1 MRIYAPEVS
10 ALVIVLALF
19 GSGAALADLQPNEI
33 AVLANSKFPGS
44 VELAQYYCRQR
55 DVPLDHII
63 SLEMPETEP
72 IGRAKYEQIATR
84 IRQAFEELPDS
95 GNIRCV
101 LTVRGVPLRVS
112 PSSPTAGEKEISDK
126 LKQEITANLE
136 ALNGVREKVRLLA
149 GLSATPPET
158 MSAAAPSQK
167 RWMEI
172 RVEVT
177 RELNLAWR
185 EARDISDPK
194 KKQEVGQELF
204 KLEQDLFGLRAKLN
218 RLQKGIRV
226 GTEDS
231 QSQELAKLEEQ
242 LDEADQHMFRLLRPS
257 LTADDVAQAG
267 QIARLTRGLLGL
279 IDQQNLLITLINTKH
294 EETQSSFDSELSL
307 LLAGEYP
314 LKGPA
319 PNPLRLGA
327 NVPTLLKS
335 SRILMVSRL
344 DGPTDAIARG
354 LIDKAIRTEAKGLTG
369 WAYIDAGWTK
379 AGKGGY
385 RQTEKSLLTAAGLLR
400 RYSGLA
406 VRQERTR
413 ELFAPGSCPDAA
425 LYCGWYS
432 LGKYVDAFTWADGA
446 VGYHIA
452 SSEARSLRDPA
463 FTGWAAAMLRDG
475 ITATMGPVGEPYV
488 TAFPP
493 PDEFFTLLMTG
504 RYTLVECFYMTKKYN
519 SWRMVLVGDPLY
531 KPFVNNPRLTPQQA
545 EQILKQKLPPPDQWT
560 APSPIQP

>member
-463 FTGWAAAMLRDG
+463 FTG
-475 ITATMGPVGEPYV
+475 
-488 TAFPP
+488 
-493 PDEFFTLLMTG
+493 
-504 RYTLVECFYMTKKYN
+504 
-519 SWRMVLVGDPLY
+519 
-531 KPFVNNPRLTPQQA
+531 
-545 EQILKQKLPPPDQWT
+545 
-560 APSPIQP
+560 